1 MKISSRRS
9 QLPFDL
15 KYVILP
21 MPIFKTLNYIHYQI
35 HVDRYKYSIYK
46 HISDPLLR
54 ALVTRDPSSTRFHAC
69 ERFCRC
75 EYVAVENGTRKDKD
89 GKYSSVNKDGR
100 AVVYINPVS
109 MGGDRW
115 DSYLVDVKERMEN
128 GEMVTNL
135 VGRILF
141 F

>member
-1 MKISSRRS
+1 
-9 QLPFDL
+9 
-15 KYVILP
+15 VIFIDIP
-21 MPIFKTLNYIHYQI
+21 CQI

-75 EYVAVENGTRKDKD
+75 EYVAVENGTREDKH

-100 AVVYINPVS
+100 MVVYINPVT
-109 MGGDRW
+109 MDKERW
-115 DSYLVDVKERMEN
+115 NSYLVDTKAGLGK
-128 GEMVTNL
+128 GEVVTNL
-135 VGRILF
+135 VSRLSLF
-141 F
+141 KGVTFQTESIAF